1 MNIKKIIKL
10 LFYAFIL
17 GVIMV
22 LIINL
27 LIKHQTNPAI
37 YSNEQ
42 DVPKTKVGIIFGAGI
57 NNNKPGKYLKD
68 RLDAGIKLY
77 NNHKID
83 KILLSGDNGS
93 DAHDEL
99 TVMKLYCY
107 EHGVDTSKIYLDY
120 AGFDS
125 YSTLYRSKFIFNIDT
140 AILVSQKYHLNRCI
154 NIGNKLRIK
163 SYGFA
168 ADQGTYQGFKYAS
181 FREYLAIVKSSID
194 LIIGRKP
201 HFLGET
207 VDINGPSNYT
217 KE

>member
-1 MNIKKIIKL
+1 MNIKNTIKL
-10 LFYAFIL
+10 LLYAIIL
-17 GVIMV
+17 SVIIV
-22 LIINL
+22 LGINL
-27 LIKHQTNPAI
+27 LVKHQTDPSI
-37 YSNEQ
+37 YFNAQ
-42 DVPKTKVGIIFGAGI
+42 NIPKTRVAIIFGAGI

-77 NNHKID
+77 NNQKID
-83 KILLSGDNGS
+83 KILLSGDNGT

-99 TVMKLYCY
+99 TVMKIYCY

-125 YSTLYRSKFIFNIDT
+125 YSTLYRSKFIFKIDT
-140 AILVSQKYHLNRCI
+140 AILVSQKYHLNRCV
-154 NIGNKLRIK
+154 NIGNKLGIK

-181 FREYLAIVKSSID
+181 FREYLAIVKSAID
-194 LIIGRKP
+194 LIIDRKP
-201 HFLGET
+201 RFLGEP

-217 KE
+217 KQ